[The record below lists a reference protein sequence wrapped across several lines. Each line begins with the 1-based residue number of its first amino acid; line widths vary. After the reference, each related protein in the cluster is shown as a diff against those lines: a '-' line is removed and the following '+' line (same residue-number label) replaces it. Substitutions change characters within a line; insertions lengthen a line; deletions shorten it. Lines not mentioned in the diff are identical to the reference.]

1 MDSKSV
7 FNQFISGIEK
17 GLIDEIKN
25 LTSNLE
31 ELNKKIKSLE
41 KYKKVLIT
49 DYDNWKLS
57 NDEKIVKKEN
67 LELEIK
73 MGNEYIQVLQ
83 KDIIELENQFHS
95 TKDQKTENKGPRTK
109 VDGNLTMWY

>member
-7 FNQFISGIEK
+7 FKQFISGVEK

-25 LTSNLE
+25 LTCKLE
-31 ELNKKIKSLE
+31 DLNKKIESLE
-41 KYKKVLIT
+41 NYKKVLIT

-73 MGNEYIQVLQ
+73 VGNEYIQVLQ

-95 TKDQKTENKGPRTK
+95 AKDKKTDNKGPRTK
-109 VDGNLTMWY
+109 VDGNQTMWY